1 MVRLAV
7 AVWPP
12 PEVVATLSALERP
25 TVPGVHWS
33 SPQQWMVKV
42 RPLGHVDARVIDPL
56 RGVLD
61 RELGGAPAPTCVLGP
76 VTRRLGGQWLGA
88 PVAGLDELAAIVFE
102 VTEDLV
108 PVTHPQPF
116 HADVVLAR
124 GRVPARLAGT
134 PVSARWTA
142 RELAM
147 VADRSSPHG
156 PRFEDLLTIPLAEA
170 GPITATRR

>member
-42 RPLGHVDARVIDPL
+42 RPGI
-56 RGVLD
+56 
-61 RELGGAPAPTCVLGP
+61 
-76 VTRRLGGQWLGA
+76 
-88 PVAGLDELAAIVFE
+88 
-102 VTEDLV
+102 
-108 PVTHPQPF
+108 
-116 HADVVLAR
+116 
-124 GRVPARLAGT
+124 

-156 PRFEDLLTIPLAEA
+156 PRFEDLLTIPLTEA